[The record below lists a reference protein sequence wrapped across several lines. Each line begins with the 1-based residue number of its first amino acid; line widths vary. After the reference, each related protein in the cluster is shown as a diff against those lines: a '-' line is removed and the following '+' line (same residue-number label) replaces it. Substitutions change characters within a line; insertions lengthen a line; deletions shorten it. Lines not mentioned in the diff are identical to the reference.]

1 MKTLIYILPQPEPN
15 PDNTNLILYIN
26 ADIIKNDVITTKLC
40 LW

>member
-15 PDNTNLILYIN
+15 PDNTNLILGLC
-26 ADIIKNDVITTKLC
+26 IIKNDVITTKLC